1 MSNVFIV
8 SAARTPI
15 GSFNGTLAKTPAAE
29 LGAIVV
35 KEVLNRTNTNAADVN
50 EVIIGQVKYPYMI
63 STNKIILESFLNL

>member
-15 GSFNGTLAKTPAAE
+15 GNFNGTLAKTPAAE

-35 KEVLNRTNTNAADVN
+35 KEVLNRSNTNAADVN
-50 EVIIGQVKYPYMI
+50 EVILGQV
-63 STNKIILESFLNL
+63 NKLKV